1 MKSILAFLFMA
12 LACVSHSQ
20 TTVFYYTSEP
30 GTWVGQGK
38 TDLITP
44 KEWSI
49 AARVPYPNTTV
60 REQIQFNF
68 KKLDN
73 SPNWW
78 TVSFAAPAGNVL
90 EVGKTYQAT
99 RFPFQTTGAGL
110 DFSGS
115 GRGNNELTGTFT
127 VLEYTWSENTLIS
140 AAFDFKQ
147 MGDHGSIRYNSKIP
161 VRKTPEVEK
170 AKEK

>member
-1 MKSILAFLFMA
+1 MKSILTLLFMA
-12 LACVSHSQ
+12 LTCVSHSQ
-20 TTVFYYTSEP
+20 TTAFYYTSEP
-30 GTWVGQGK
+30 GTYIGQGK
-38 TDLITP
+38 TELITP

-49 AARVPYPNTTV
+49 DARVPYPITTI

-68 KKLDN
+68 RKLDD

-78 TVSFAAPAGNVL
+78 TVSFAAPAGSVL
-90 EVGKTYQAT
+90 EVGKTYEAT

-115 GRGNNELTGTFT
+115 GRGNNTLTGTFT
-127 VLEYTWSENTLIS
+127 VLEYTWSEGKLIS

-147 MGDHGSIRYNSKIP
+147 LGDHGSIRFNSKIP
-161 VRKTPEVEK
+161 VRKVPEVEK
-170 AKEK
+170 MKKK